1 MIRLTE
7 WIQSVQSIMGATDSF
22 RDINLFCLSVIFFI
36 TYMGDEFYPVCRI
49 ALEAWR
55 TACSG
60 PKAIIG
66 IVASSDRVVRRLMS
80 VLGTLR

>member
-1 MIRLTE
+1 
-7 WIQSVQSIMGATDSF
+7 
-22 RDINLFCLSVIFFI
+22 
-36 TYMGDEFYPVCRI
+36 MGDEFYPVCRI
-49 ALEAWR
+49 EFEAWR

-66 IVASSDRVVRRLMS
+66 IVASSDRVVRRLIS